1 MKNLETTVIRDKK
14 ILDIIFITDNNFSM
28 PTGVAIQSLF
38 YNRDKNSVYNIHVIC
53 NSVEEYNRKKLLKLQ
68 ASNFNIDLVDVSE
81 TELHQKFVK
90 ENFPVSISATFKFF
104 LPELFPNLTKALYI
118 DGDLIIQSNLL
129 KLYFTDISGVYA
141 GVVKDYHALTFKGD
155 VWKRLGVRFEAYF
168 NSGVMLLNLE
178 KMRNDHITEKLV
190 EYRLNGINYYM
201 DQDALNVV
209 FGNSVKYLNFNYNMT
224 MTNWRNKTI
233 EDLAEY
239 YALPMVDDKYD
250 YLRNADIVHFAS
262 SDKPWVY
269 YNTHYADVWFYY
281 FLLSPFNETCLNRT
295 SLDTII
301 SSKEIKDIRIQKEHV
316 CRTNYRL
323 AIYPR
328 ISNSPAISVVV
339 PVFNAE
345 EYLEDCLSSIFN
357 QTFGNVEVI
366 CVDDGSTDGSGKIL
380 DKWAL
385 EEARLKVIHQK
396 NSYAGVARNNA
407 IKMARGAYIVFIDAD
422 DVFAQN
428 AFEAYYNSA
437 IAADADV
444 VVSSVYI
451 FQQKLTEARIAN
463 NWLDPDYVPNR
474 SVFSSDD
481 NLPFIFNF
489 TPGGPGGKCFK
500 KDFIENKNL
509 TFLSLNKSEDF
520 YFIHLGIAEASHIA
534 IIREP
539 LYYIR
544 TVHTSLEHRKDD
556 MPLLF
561 WEAIMLMKERL
572 IADGIFDKV
581 KQSFINENVNRFAYN
596 LKTMETSDSYEKVL
610 DKLREIYAQ
619 ELGLGDYPRNY
630 YYKQDNYE
638 YLCKLLG
645 IDFVSKQN
653 EKVKYVFNKSNQ
665 SKDLEADLIRA
676 SWSYRI
682 GRFITFIPRKIRGG
696 IRCYKEHGISYT
708 LGRIREKFIALF
720 EN

>member
-1 MKNLETTVIRDKK
+1 MKNLEATVIRDKK

-53 NSVEEYNRKKLLKLQ
+53 NSVEEYNREKLLKLQ

-281 FLLSPFNETCLNRT
+281 FLLSPLT
-295 SLDTII
+295 
-301 SSKEIKDIRIQKEHV
+301 
-316 CRTNYRL
+316 RL
-323 AIYPR
+323 
-328 ISNSPAISVVV
+328 V
-339 PVFNAE
+339 
-345 EYLEDCLSSIFN
+345 
-357 QTFGNVEVI
+357 
-366 CVDDGSTDGSGKIL
+366 
-380 DKWAL
+380 
-385 EEARLKVIHQK
+385 
-396 NSYAGVARNNA
+396 
-407 IKMARGAYIVFIDAD
+407 
-422 DVFAQN
+422 
-428 AFEAYYNSA
+428 
-437 IAADADV
+437 
-444 VVSSVYI
+444 
-451 FQQKLTEARIAN
+451 
-463 NWLDPDYVPNR
+463 
-474 SVFSSDD
+474 
-481 NLPFIFNF
+481 
-489 TPGGPGGKCFK
+489 
-500 KDFIENKNL
+500 
-509 TFLSLNKSEDF
+509 
-520 YFIHLGIAEASHIA
+520 
-534 IIREP
+534 
-539 LYYIR
+539 
-544 TVHTSLEHRKDD
+544 
-556 MPLLF
+556 
-561 WEAIMLMKERL
+561 
-572 IADGIFDKV
+572 
-581 KQSFINENVNRFAYN
+581 
-596 LKTMETSDSYEKVL
+596 
-610 DKLREIYAQ
+610 
-619 ELGLGDYPRNY
+619 
-630 YYKQDNYE
+630 
-638 YLCKLLG
+638 
-645 IDFVSKQN
+645 
-653 EKVKYVFNKSNQ
+653 
-665 SKDLEADLIRA
+665 
-676 SWSYRI
+676 
-682 GRFITFIPRKIRGG
+682 
-696 IRCYKEHGISYT
+696 
-708 LGRIREKFIALF
+708 
-720 EN
+720 